1 MMRRL
6 KTVHSYHDAE
16 IRSVSFEHNA
26 SVVFEVVLCGCS
38 EAPGATVHLTF
49 HRVRNIDAVREF
61 VVGLR
66 AASGRRQGR
75 FAEIVGF
82 VRDHDRRFLLDLD
95 SGPLYVD
102 AGGFTET

>member
-1 MMRRL
+1 MMRRI
-6 KTVHSYHDAE
+6 KTVHSYHDAD

-38 EAPGATVHLTF
+38 DAAGATVHLAF

-61 VVGLR
+61 VDKLS
-66 AASGRRQGR
+66 AISGRRPGHY
-75 FAEIVGF
+75 AEIVGF
-82 VRDHDRRFLLDLD
+82 VRDPDRRFVLDLD

-102 AGGFTET
+102 AAGFTET

>member
-1 MMRRL
+1 MIRL
-6 KTVHSYHDAE
+6 KTVHSYHDAG
-16 IRSVSFEHNA
+16 IRSVSFEHDA

-61 VVGLR
+61 VDALR
-66 AASGRRQGR
+66 DRSGRRHGR

-82 VRDHDRRFLLDLD
+82 VRDPDRRFILDLD

-102 AGGFTET
+102 ARGFTET